1 VQRASASGRC
11 NIKVLT
17 YRNLKIH
24 HLLRK
29 SAHLIIEAEPIL
41 AHIIRRKHKVALSLL
56 CAVEDDLV
64 RGARDRVVYVE
75 GAAGLDL
82 FIHSYISIHF

>member
-1 VQRASASGRC
+1 VS
-11 NIKVLT
+11 T
-17 YRNLKIH
+17 YRNLKIY

-29 SAHLIIEAEPIL
+29 SAHLIIKAEPIL

-56 CAVEDDLV
+56 RAVEDDLV
-64 RGARDRVVYVE
+64 RGARDRVVDVE

-82 FIHSYISIHF
+82 RDKFSRCI